1 MCETGHGGAR
11 LSSQHLGSEGRSI
24 ISSKLSLFSS
34 ELHGESGASLGIS
47 ETISQIKQKQKNLT
61 LSLKHCATRDQDPTS
76 SLAGFPNGEG
86 EPSSLWVGPAE
97 RVPW

>member
-1 MCETGHGGAR
+1 MFSKKTKKNKKQNKGWGEAYVVRVCETGHGGAR

-47 ETISQIKQKQKNLT
+47 ETISQIKQKQKI
-61 LSLKHCATRDQDPTS
+61 SDS
-76 SLAGFPNGEG
+76 FP
-86 EPSSLWVGPAE
+86 
-97 RVPW
+97 